1 VKAGLAEHAP
11 PRSHLIFASRL
22 AAAIITYQWAFMNK
36 SSVRKIAMGSVV
48 ALVACAVLYAVGGP
62 RKPPSYITAQVE
74 RGDIEN
80 AVLATG
86 VLEGIKQVDVGA
98 QVSGQL
104 KSLKVKLGDQVK
116 KGQWLAEID
125 PLVLRNTLRQAEV
138 DEEKLQAERLST
150 EVQMKQARRLFERYK
165 DLQADE
171 SISRQDFENAQSEYE
186 VQQAN
191 LRSLDAQIKSAQ
203 VQIDTAKVNLGYT
216 RIVAPIDGDVVGIVT
231 QEGQTVIAQQL
242 APVLLKLAD
251 LDTMTI
257 KAQVSEADVIHISP
271 GQEVYFTILG
281 EDKRYYAK
289 LRGTEP
295 APQNYLETDASGS
308 KPKQDTAVFYNA
320 LFEVPNPDH
329 RLRISMTAQ
338 VRIVLDTAQQALTV
352 PVAALGPRNADGSF
366 VVQVLD
372 KEGFAQPRT
381 VQAGI
386 NNNVQ
391 VQITQGLAEGD
402 KVVVGD
408 LTAVTAE
415 H

>member
-1 VKAGLAEHAP
+1 
-11 PRSHLIFASRL
+11 
-22 AAAIITYQWAFMNK
+22 MNK
-36 SSVRKIAMGSVV
+36 SKGRKIAVGTTL

-62 RKPPSYITAQVE
+62 QKPPTYITAQVQ
-74 RGDIEN
+74 RNDIEN

-104 KSLKVKLGDQVK
+104 KSLKIKLGDKVR

-138 DEEKLQAERLST
+138 DEEKLQAERMST
-150 EVQMKQARRLFERYK
+150 KVQMDQAKRLFERYK

-171 SISRQDFENAQSEYE
+171 SISRQDYDNAQSDYE

-216 RIVAPIDGDVVGIVT
+216 RIIAPIDGDVVGIVT
-231 QEGQTVIAQQL
+231 QEGQTVIANQL

-271 GQEVYFTILG
+271 GQPVYFTILG
-281 EDKRYYAK
+281 EDKRYYAT

-295 APQNYLETDASGS
+295 APQNYLDTDATGS
-308 KPKQDTAVFYNA
+308 KTQQDKAVFYNA

-329 RLRISMTAQ
+329 RLRIAMTAQ
-338 VRIVLDTAQQALTV
+338 VRIVLGTAQQALTV
-352 PVAALGPRNADGSF
+352 PVAALGPRNADGSYG
-366 VVQVLD
+366 VQVVD
-372 KEGFAQPRT
+372 SKGFAQART
-381 VQAGI
+381 VHTGI

-402 KVVVGD
+402 KVVIGE
-408 LTAVTAE
+408 LATATAGN
-415 H
+415 